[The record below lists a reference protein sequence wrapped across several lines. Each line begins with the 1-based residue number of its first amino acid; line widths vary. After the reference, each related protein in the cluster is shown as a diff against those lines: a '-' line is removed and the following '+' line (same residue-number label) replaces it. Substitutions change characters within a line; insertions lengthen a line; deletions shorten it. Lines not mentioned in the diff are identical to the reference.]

1 MVCCGLILDINMII
15 TICGSMKFYKEMRKV
30 KTFLKELG
38 IAAILPDGIEEEIP
52 IEARDD
58 VTLDDLVLA
67 KIEQDF
73 IMKHFKNI
81 KKCDGILVL
90 NYERKKIP
98 GYIGGNT
105 FLEIGVAFWL
115 NKKIFL
121 LNPVPKMDYSAE
133 IRAMRPKVIDGDL
146 TKIA

>member
-1 MVCCGLILDINMII
+1 MII
-15 TICGSMKFYKEMRKV
+15 TICGSCKFYREMRRV
-30 KTFLKELG
+30 KNFLSNLG
-38 IAAILPDGIEEEIP
+38 IEAILPDGIDEEIP

-58 VTLDDLVLA
+58 ISFDDLVLA
-67 KIEQDF
+67 KIEHDF
-73 IMKHFKNI
+73 IRKHFRNI
-81 KKCDGILVL
+81 KKADGILVL

-105 FLEIGVAFWL
+105 FLEIGLAFWL

-133 IRAMRPKVIDGDL
+133 IRAMAPIVTNGDL
-146 TKIA
+146 TKIIN

>member
-1 MVCCGLILDINMII
+1 
-15 TICGSMKFYKEMRKV
+15 MKFYKEMRKV

-38 IAAILPDGIEEEIP
+38 IQAILPDGIEEEIP

-58 VTLDDLVLA
+58 VSFDDLVLA

-81 KKCDGILVL
+81 KKSDAILVL
-90 NYERKKIP
+90 NYERKKIS

-105 FLEIGVAFWL
+105 FLEIGLAFWL

-121 LNPVPKMDYSAE
+121 LNPVPNMDYSAE
-133 IRAMRPKVIDGDL
+133 IRAMLPIVTYGDL
-146 TKIA
+146 TRIQ